1 MAEIT
6 IPEALDRLSGATKNY
21 IDVSIS
27 NAIFESEEGIKLLVT
42 QASDSEV
49 EEMLNEEFS

>member
-6 IPEALDRLSGATKNY
+6 IPEALDRISGATKNY

-42 QASDSEV
+42 QATDSEV
-49 EEMLNEEFS
+49 EDMLNEEFS